1 MVDNYTANLYNS
13 FMAKI
18 IKVQKGTKDILP
30 QEIEQ
35 WHKLEKNALEI
46 FTRYGYKEI
55 RTPIFEATELFA
67 RGVGDT
73 TDIVNKEMYTFEKS
87 NRSLTLRPE
96 NTAGVVRSFIENGMS
111 RLSAPVKLWYKG
123 PMFRYERP
131 QAGRQR
137 QFHQVGVEMFGIKE
151 PTADAEAILLAVN
164 YLKSLGLNDLE
175 VEINSL
181 GCPKC
186 REEYKQ
192 KIKEVL
198 KPEFEN
204 LCEDC
209 QNRYEKNPL
218 RLLDCKVESCKEIFA
233 KPEIQKVIQSDFI
246 CEECA
251 DHYKTLKFY
260 LDKLEVPYVENKLL
274 VRGLDYYNRTV
285 FEIKSNNLGSQ
296 NAVCGGGRYDS
307 LVRNLGGEDTPAVGW
322 AMGMER
328 LNSLLTDI
336 EPEKLD
342 GYIVS
347 NSPADA
353 FELAQELRAEGLK
366 VEFDLANKKFTKQLE
381 KASKVAKFAL
391 ILGEDEIKS
400 KKVAVKNLSTS
411 EQKSLDRKD
420 VTQAIRI

>member
-87 NRSLTLRPE
+87 DRSLTLRPE

-251 DHYKTLKFY
+251 DHYKTLKSY

-411 EQKSLDRKD
+411 EQRSLDRKD